1 MVSQIFNILFQTGYI
16 NIFIPHGGLF
26 SIDIQQALFLPKKHQ
41 YETHKV

>member
-1 MVSQIFNILFQTGYI
+1 MVSQIFNILFQTGNI